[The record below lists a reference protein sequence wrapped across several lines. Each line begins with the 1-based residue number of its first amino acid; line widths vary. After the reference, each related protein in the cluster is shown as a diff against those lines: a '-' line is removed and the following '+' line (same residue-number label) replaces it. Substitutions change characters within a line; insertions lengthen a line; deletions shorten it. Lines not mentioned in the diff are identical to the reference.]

1 MTVAVLGSINMDVTA
16 YMERLPKPGETLH
29 GREYKI
35 GLGGKGANQA
45 VAAAKLG
52 SDVRFIGRI
61 GADSFGNAA
70 RMALASYGLDHRLI
84 AADAGAATGI
94 AIINVGEGG

>member
-35 GLGGKGANQA
+35 
-45 VAAAKLG
+45 
-52 SDVRFIGRI
+52 
-61 GADSFGNAA
+61 
-70 RMALASYGLDHRLI
+70 
-84 AADAGAATGI
+84 
-94 AIINVGEGG
+94 